1 MHVGERESKRK
12 EESIITSDC
21 IPPFHFICRW

>member
-12 EESIITSDC
+12 EESIIMSDC